1 MSDTGVLRVSFQHID
16 WSTKTIR
23 EPGIHWR
30 SSKLSPTWHGRGD
43 GLEHAAP
50 AKVCHWMPFSLC
62 TNITADMFRT
72 PRNASSPV
80 KRKPTIFGWVWY
92 PFCGSWGFPNSN
104 STLSWDLQMDMWRG
118 SCLSKEH
125 CKPNMSP
132 SPPVTNSSNSRPDN
146 ETKCMCSFCMIPL
159 GHCLPVFESHPDQ
172 SHSASSSRRIAQ
184 VLSKMRAPLVRL
196 WRSNGRHLPGGM
208 QWTCLRNPTWHR
220 FISKQVL
227 SLHKLVLGLTPH
239 IRNGILH
246 TWSATRKSTTGATLA
261 RAWCRLGKGFF
272 TQNSRALVS
281 SKAFFQ
287 NNTFYILLPG

>member
-1 MSDTGVLRVSFQHID
+1 M
-16 WSTKTIR
+16 
-23 EPGIHWR
+23 
-30 SSKLSPTWHGRGD
+30 WH
-43 GLEHAAP
+43 
-50 AKVCHWMPFSLC
+50 
-62 TNITADMFRT
+62 T
-72 PRNASSPV
+72 
-80 KRKPTIFGWVWY
+80 
-92 PFCGSWGFPNSN
+92 FCGSWGFPNSD

-118 SCLSKEH
+118 NCLSKEH

-132 SPPVTNSSNSRPDN
+132 FPPVTNSSNSRPDN

-220 FISKQVL
+220 FISKQEL

-272 TQNSRALVS
+272 TQNWCHRKLSFKTIPFTSFYQVKVQDLWCLGLGCAGSIVARHLMAQNPSRPHGSLAAS
-281 SKAFFQ
+281 
-287 NNTFYILLPG
+287 